1 MRTLPAIALA
11 GIAAALA
18 GTAIAAN
25 PKTHVMDVPLPDGS
39 VARVEYAGDVAPRV
53 TIAPAPFESAWLPGA
68 IPSFAGFDR
77 MIEQMNRQTQDMM
90 RQVQEI
96 QTHPGQAG
104 LNVAGYGNLPAGA
117 DSVSVVSVS
126 NGRGTCTRTTQM
138 VSQGAGKPPK
148 VSSNVSGDCGS
159 GTGAPSTP
167 AQGSAPINPT

>member
-148 VSSNVSGDCGS
+148 VTSNVSGDCGS

>member
-18 GTAIAAN
+18 GTAIAAS
-25 PKTHVMDVPLPDGS
+25 PKTHVMNVPLPDGS

-77 MIEQMNRQTQDMM
+77 MIEQMNRETQDMM
-90 RQVQEI
+90 RQVQQI

-104 LNVAGYGNLPAGA
+104 LNVAEYGNLPAGA
-117 DSVSVVSVS
+117 DSVRVVSVS

-148 VSSNVSGDCGS
+148 VTSNVSGDCGS
-159 GTGAPSTP
+159 GAGAASTP